1 MLGLPGGE
9 VEQIVLNLVCSQ
21 SENLGIG
28 QLTFRLVCGQFL
40 FISRADVV
48 KDINV
53 RVNKPG
59 CALST

>member
-1 MLGLPGGE
+1 M
-9 VEQIVLNLVCSQ
+9 EQIVLYLVCSQ